1 MDIQVPENTAIELFV
16 DGIPYSEESYV
27 RFPEKY
33 GATEYGAKYVRET
46 RIPVKDIKA
55 FAMEHRT
62 ELDSMAFICGDRADK
77 YTLEKQLRDSL
88 SDAYITSSVPH
99 MVEIGHKN
107 AGKGNTLLYLMRLL
121 GICPDEAM
129 AFGDADNDCSMLEAV
144 KYGVAVGNATEACK
158 KSAAFVTASN
168 EEDGVAKAVRQFL

>member
-55 FAMEHRT
+55 FAMEPQNGTGQYGILSVGT
-62 ELDSMAFICGDRADK
+62 EQANA
-77 YTLEKQLRDSL
+77 
-88 SDAYITSSVPH
+88 H
-99 MVEIGHKN
+99 WKN
-107 AGKGNTLLYLMRLL
+107 
-121 GICPDEAM
+121 
-129 AFGDADNDCSMLEAV
+129 S
-144 KYGVAVGNATEACK
+144 
-158 KSAAFVTASN
+158 
-168 EEDGVAKAVRQFL
+168 